1 MIAKIVR
8 NSELITI
15 SDVDTLLC
23 DDNEKLMLTSGTSV
37 VGIFL
42 QDEWSCVWLEEDRR
56 FDNDTTEVIPK
67 IKAGDYSF
75 QQ

>member
-23 DDNEKLMLTSGTSV
+23 DDNDKLTIVNGTSV

-42 QDEWSCVWLEEDRR
+42 QEEWSCVWLEEPR
-56 FDNDTTEVIPK
+56 FNNDVTEVIPK